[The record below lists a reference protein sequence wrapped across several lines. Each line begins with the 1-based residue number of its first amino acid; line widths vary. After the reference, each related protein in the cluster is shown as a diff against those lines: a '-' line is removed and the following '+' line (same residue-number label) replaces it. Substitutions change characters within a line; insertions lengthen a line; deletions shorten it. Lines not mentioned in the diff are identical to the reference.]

1 MAQVDPGTSRP
12 HNHYVQ
18 FYQDDSDVMA
28 RVCAYLGKGLE
39 SGQAGIVIATP
50 AHGEA
55 IVRHLNKAG
64 FDVDA
69 AQGRGQYVALDA
81 AGTLAQCMKSGSP
94 DERLFT
100 DVVGGVLA
108 RAGGRY
114 AGLRAFGEMVALLWM
129 EGKPEAALRLEQLWN
144 GLSRIHRFSLFC
156 AYPSTPFFAS
166 ATEAQFG
173 SICDEHSHVIPSGH
187 GPQEGA
193 SASG

>member
-1 MAQVDPGTSRP
+1 MLRADSAAPHP

-18 FYQDDSDVMA
+18 FFQDESNVIE

-39 SGQAGIVIATP
+39 SGQAGIVIATR
-50 AHGEA
+50 AHRDAVARRLGE
-55 IVRHLNKAG
+55 IGL
-64 FDVDA
+64 DMDA
-69 AQGRGQYVALDA
+69 AERRGQYVALDA
-81 AGTLAQCMKSGSP
+81 ADTLARFMKSGSP
-94 DERLFT
+94 DERLFV

-108 RAGGRY
+108 RAGSRHT
-114 AGLRAFGEMVALLWM
+114 GLRAFGEMVAVLWA

-144 GLSRIHRFSLFC
+144 GLSRIHHFSLFC

-187 GPQEGA
+187 GVQEG
-193 SASG
+193 G